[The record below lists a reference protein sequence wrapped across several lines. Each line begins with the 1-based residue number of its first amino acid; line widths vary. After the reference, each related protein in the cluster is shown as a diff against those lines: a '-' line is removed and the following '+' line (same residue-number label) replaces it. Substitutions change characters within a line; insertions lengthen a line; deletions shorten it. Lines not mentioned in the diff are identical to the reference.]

1 MWQSGTPHRK
11 GLVMAQK
18 LSKPRRD
25 DRIERALADPKTYF
39 DQARQ
44 RALREVSAEMA
55 QERRRPAVRR
65 RIAT

>member
-1 MWQSGTPHRK
+1 
-11 GLVMAQK
+11 MAQK

-55 QERRRPAVRR
+55 QERRRPVVRR
-65 RIAT
+65 RLAT

>member
-1 MWQSGTPHRK
+1 M
-11 GLVMAQK
+11 MAQK

>member
-1 MWQSGTPHRK
+1 
-11 GLVMAQK
+11 MAQK

-39 DQARQ
+39 EQARK

-55 QERRRPAVRR
+55 QERNRPQPRR
-65 RIAT
+65 RLAT